1 MNKILRENNKMKI
14 YQTHMAPNPRRV
26 RMFLAEKNIAM
37 EYQEVDIGAGDN
49 LTPEMKAKN
58 PTTKLPFLELNDGTC
73 IGETV
78 AICRYFEEINP
89 ENPLMGRTALEKAQ
103 VEMWQRRV
111 EFHLLQPITMC
122 FVHTTGFFKD
132 RMKPISEWGDA
143 SGENAVAYF
152 DALNEHFSNSDY
164 LVGDYFSIADIT
176 LLCSIDFARVVK
188 IRVDEEYTHLLDWY
202 ARVSARASASA

>member
-58 PTTKLPFLELNDGTC
+58 PTTKLPFLEFNDGTC

>member
-1 MNKILRENNKMKI
+1 MKI

-26 RMFLAEKNIAM
+26 RMFLAEKDIEM
-37 EYQEVDIGAGDN
+37 DYQEVDIAAGDN
-49 LTPEMKAKN
+49 LTPAMRAKN
-58 PTTKLPFLELNDGTC
+58 PTTKLPFLELDDGTC

-78 AICRYFEEINP
+78 AICRYFEETKP

-103 VEMWQRRV
+103 VEMWQRRI
-111 EFHLLQPITMC
+111 EFHLLLPVSMC

-132 RMKPISEWGDA
+132 RMKPIVEWGDV
-143 SGENAVAYF
+143 SGKNAVAYF
-152 DALNEHFSNSDY
+152 EELNEHFSKSSY

-188 IRVDEEYTHLLDWY
+188 IRVNDECTHLLDWY
-202 ARVSARASASA
+202 ARVSSRSSASA

>member
-1 MNKILRENNKMKI
+1 MKI

>member
-14 YQTHMAPNPRRV
+14 YQTHIAPNPRRV

-132 RMKPISEWGDA
+132 RMKPIAEWGDA

-152 DALNEHFSNSDY
+152 DALNEHFSNSNY

-202 ARVSARASASA
+202 AHVSARASASA